1 CSRGSKV
8 KMANYTAADVKALR
22 DRSGA
27 GMMDCKGALDEADG
41 NVDKAL
47 EFLRLKGLKGVTK
60 REGRTTSNGLILAR
74 VNGGTGYLVELAC
87 ETDFVAKTPKFVE
100 LADSVADAI
109 AAAGAETLE
118 AALAA
123 NLGGKTVSEAINDEA
138 AIMGEKVELRRVA
151 SLKDAAVDAY
161 LHRTSKDLPPQ
172 VGVLV
177 AFSGSDAETAHDVAV
192 HIAAF
197 SPTVL
202 SREDVDA
209 ETVATERR
217 IAEETARNEG
227 KPEAALS
234 KIVEGR
240 VTGFFKENVLLEQD
254 FAKDTKQSVAKVLEN
269 AGVTVSA
276 FVRFRVGA

>member
-1 CSRGSKV
+1 
-8 KMANYTAADVKALR
+8 MANYTAADVKALR

-177 AFSGSDAETAHDVAV
+177 AYSGSDAETAHDVAV

-217 IAEETARNEG
+217 IAEETARKEG

-254 FAKDTKQSVAKVLEN
+254 FAKDTKQSVAKVLET

>member
-1 CSRGSKV
+1 
-8 KMANYTAADVKALR
+8 MANYTAADVKALR
-22 DRSGA
+22 ERSGA

-41 NVDKAL
+41 NIDKAL

-60 REGRTTSNGLILAR
+60 REGRTTSNGLIVAR
-74 VNGGTGYLVELAC
+74 VNGGAGYLIELAC
-87 ETDFVAKTPKFVE
+87 ETDFVAKAPKFIE
-100 LADSVADAI
+100 LADKVADAV

-123 NLGGKTVSEAINDEA
+123 DLGGQTVLAAINDEA
-138 AIMGEKVELRRVA
+138 AIMGEKVELRKVA
-151 SLKDAAVDAY
+151 SLKDAAIDAY

-177 AFSGSDAETAHDVAV
+177 AYSGSDAETAHDVAV

-197 SPTVL
+197 SPSVL
-202 SREDVDA
+202 TRDDVDA
-209 ETVATERR
+209 EVVATERR

-254 FAKDTKQSVAKVLEN
+254 FAKDTKQTVAKVLEN
-269 AGVTVSA
+269 SGLTVSG

>member
-1 CSRGSKV
+1 
-8 KMANYTAADVKALR
+8 MANYTAADVKALR
-22 DRSGA
+22 ERSGA
-27 GMMDCKGALDEADG
+27 GMMDCKNALDEANGDG
-41 NVDKAL
+41 EKAM
-47 EFLRLKGLKGVTK
+47 EVLRVKGLKGVNK
-60 REGRTTSNGLILAR
+60 REGRTTSNGLVVAR
-74 VNGGTGYLVELAC
+74 VNGGTGYLIELAC
-87 ETDFVAKTPKFVE
+87 ETDFVAKAEKFVS
-100 LADSVADAI
+100 LAESIADAVV
-109 AAAGAETLE
+109 AAGAKTLE

-123 NLGGKTVSEAINDEA
+123 NLGGKSVADAINDEA

-151 SLKDAAVDAY
+151 SVEDAKVDAY

-177 AFSGSDAETAHDVAV
+177 AYSGANDETAHDVAV

-197 SPTVL
+197 SPNHLT
-202 SREDVDA
+202 RDDVSA
-209 ETVATERR
+209 EVVATERR

-227 KPEAALS
+227 KPEAALE

-254 FAKDTKQSVAKVLEN
+254 FAKDNKLSVAKVLEN
-269 AGVTVSA
+269 AGLTVSA

>member
-1 CSRGSKV
+1 
-8 KMANYTAADVKALR
+8 MANYTAADVKALR
-22 DRSGA
+22 ERSGA

-47 EFLRLKGLKGVTK
+47 EVLRLKGLKGVTK
-60 REGRTTSNGLILAR
+60 REGRTTSNGLIVSR
-74 VNGGTGYLVELAC
+74 VSGNTGWLLELAC
-87 ETDFVAKTPKFVE
+87 ETDFVAKAEKFISLSEAIADAVVAADAVTLDE
-100 LADSVADAI
+100 ALAADFGGKSVAD
-109 AAAGAETLE
+109 
-118 AALAA
+118 
-123 NLGGKTVSEAINDEA
+123 AINDEA
-138 AIMGEKVELRRVA
+138 AIMGEKVELRRLAVV
-151 SLKDAAVDAY
+151 KGDAVDAY

-177 AFSGSDAETAHDVAV
+177 AYSGSDADTAHDVAV

-197 SPTVL
+197 SPVHL
-202 SREDVDA
+202 HRDDVDA
-209 ETVATERR
+209 DLVATERR

-227 KPEAALS
+227 KPEAALP

-254 FAKDTKQSVAKVLEN
+254 FAKDTKQTVAKVLEN
-269 AGVTVSA
+269 AGVTVGE